1 MYFEPSA
8 NAFIQFPKNKLN
20 VFTSQ
25 GEKDKQMISGG
36 NTGIFMESYF
46 FGLPNARRDLLI
58 LAPSLNRAPL
68 FPVADPFS
76 DPAKSIMESFATFM
90 SDDVPELRLVCFT

>member
-1 MYFEPSA
+1 MCLHL
-8 NAFIQFPKNKLN
+8 KGTK
-20 VFTSQ
+20 
-25 GEKDKQMISGG
+25 GKQMIPGG
-36 NTGIFMESYF
+36 NTGIFMESNF

>member
-1 MYFEPSA
+1 MERR
-8 NAFIQFPKNKLN
+8 KNR
-20 VFTSQ
+20 
-25 GEKDKQMISGG
+25 MISRG
-36 NTGIFMESYF
+36 NPGIFIWPYVF
-46 FGLPNARRDLLI
+46 ILPSARRDLFI